1 MAKVGIRLFS
11 QLALIL
17 LDVLIVFSKDT
28 DGKTECQRNSHLFPG
43 RNPERTRQ
51 SNKVRRRQK
60 KGKVSGERQR
70 GREREREDG
79 RDGEKD
85 SRD

>member
-11 QLALIL
+11 QLAFIPLGL
-17 LDVLIVFSKDT
+17 LIVFSKDT
-28 DGKTECQRNSHLFPG
+28 DGKKDCQRNSHLFPG
-43 RNPERTRQ
+43 RNPEQTRQ
-51 SNKVRRRQK
+51 SKKVRRRQK